1 MENIDENNEDKETE
15 TNYDKIRSY
24 VKNEISEVPIV
35 EGDKIR
41 CPDCGKLV
49 TKKTLKYSH
58 KNQCK
63 KTNLNNNQIDN
74 SQIDN
79 NPTTI
84 KTNIKPHKYSH
95 IFF

>member
-1 MENIDENNEDKETE
+1 M
-15 TNYDKIRSY
+15 
-24 VKNEISEVPIV
+24 

-58 KNQCK
+58 KNQGK

-74 SQIDN
+74 NQIDN
-79 NPTTI
+79 KPTTI

-95 IFF
+95 IKFF